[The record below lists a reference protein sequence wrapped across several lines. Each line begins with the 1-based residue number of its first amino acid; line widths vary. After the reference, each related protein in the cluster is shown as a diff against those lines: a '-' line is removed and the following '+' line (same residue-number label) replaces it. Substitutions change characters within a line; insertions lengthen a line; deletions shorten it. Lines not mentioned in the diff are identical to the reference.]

1 MQKKAVAFTGHR
13 PESLPFGRDMHS
25 GRYDDFE
32 LILWKE
38 IGRCIDEGYD
48 TFYCGGARGADIV
61 CGEIIAAEKMTK
73 SPHIQLIC
81 AIPYKE
87 QADRWGW
94 MWRTR
99 YIDLLRAADKIKQLC
114 DGYQRGCF
122 HIRNRY
128 MVLCKTSHKMIY
140 EKQIVM

>member
-1 MQKKAVAFTGHR
+1 
-13 PESLPFGRDMHS
+13 MHS
-25 GRYDDFE
+25 GKYDDFE

-61 CGEIIAAEKMTK
+61 CGEIIIAEKMTK
-73 SPHIQLIC
+73 SPHIQLVC

-94 MWRTR
+94 MWRTAR
-99 YIDLLRAADKIKQLC
+99 TNTVARSGAATTSMAERQNA
-114 DGYQRGCF
+114 QR
-122 HIRNRY
+122 R
-128 MVLCKTSHKMIY
+128 M
-140 EKQIVM
+140 